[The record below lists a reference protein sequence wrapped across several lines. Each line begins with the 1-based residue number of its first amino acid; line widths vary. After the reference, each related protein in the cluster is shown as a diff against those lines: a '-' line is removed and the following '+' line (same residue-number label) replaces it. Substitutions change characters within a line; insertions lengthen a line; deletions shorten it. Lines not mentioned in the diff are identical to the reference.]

1 MTFKD
6 KVSKLA
12 QYGRDMRVLYVE
24 DDTLIR
30 ENNKELLL
38 SFFPFV
44 QTAVNGREGLEVYE
58 KSSFDLVVSDI
69 LMPEMNG
76 IQMIEKIK
84 SINPHQSIIVTSAC
98 EESNYL
104 LELINLG
111 IGRFILKPI
120 KTEQMIDVLLNVA
133 ENIFNT
139 KKVEEY
145 NHNIHRDLIHQSSLL
160 EQYKE
165 IVDITSIVSKTDL
178 KGKITYVNDQFCK
191 ISGYMREE
199 LLNQNHNIVR
209 HPEMSSAIFENVWAT
224 IKAKQIWQ
232 GTIKNKKKNGDTY
245 ITQTTIKPILDVSGN
260 IMEYISIR
268 FDVTE
273 LYELNEEIW
282 STQSELLDLVG
293 EIGETRSNETG
304 QHVHRVAKYSKLLA
318 ELYGLDEKDIMLLYS
333 ASPMH
338 DIGKIGIPDSILLK
352 PGKLN
357 EEEFEVMK
365 DHARIGSEIFKKS
378 KRPLMQT
385 ASIIAYEHHEKWNGS
400 GYPQGLSGENI
411 HIYGRIT
418 ALADVFDALNCKR
431 VYKESW
437 PMEKIIELIR
447 EERGKHFD
455 PKLVDLFIDNLDQFI
470 EISKQFSDL
479 KPNH

>member
-1 MTFKD
+1 MTFKE
-6 KVSKLA
+6 KVSQLV
-12 QYGRDMRVLYVE
+12 QYGHDMRVLYVE
-24 DDTLIR
+24 DDSLIR
-30 ENNKELLL
+30 ENNKELLS

-44 QTAVNGREGLEVYE
+44 QTAVNGKEGLEFYE
-58 KSSFDLVVSDI
+58 KSSFDLIISDI

-76 IQMIEKIK
+76 IEMIEKIK
-84 SINPHQSIIVTSAC
+84 SINTNQSIIVTSAC

-120 KTEQMIDVLLNVA
+120 KTEQMIDVLLDVA
-133 ENIFNT
+133 ESIFNT
-139 KKVEEY
+139 KKIEEY
-145 NHNIHRDLIHQSSLL
+145 NHNIQRDLIHQSSLL

-191 ISGYMREE
+191 ISGYTREE

-209 HPEMSSAIFENVWAT
+209 HPEMSSATFENVWAT

-245 ITQTTIKPILDVSGN
+245 ITKTTIKPILDVNGN
-260 IMEYISIR
+260 IMDYISIR

-273 LYELNEEIW
+273 LYELNDEIW
-282 STQSELLDLVG
+282 STQSELLNLLG

-304 QHVHRVAKYSKLLA
+304 QHVHRVAIYSKLLA
-318 ELYGLDEKDIMLLYS
+318 ELYGLDQEESDLIYS

-352 PGKLN
+352 PGKLDN
-357 EEEFEVMK
+357 PEFEVMK
-365 DHARIGSEIFKKS
+365 THTVIGSEIFKKS
-378 KRPLMQT
+378 KRPLMKT
-385 ASIIAYEHHEKWNGS
+385 AAIIANEHHEKWNGS

-418 ALADVFDALNCKR
+418 ALADVFDALKCDR
-431 VYKESW
+431 VYKKAW
-437 PMEKIIELIR
+437 PVEKIIDLIR

-455 PKLVDLFIDNLDQFI
+455 PRLVDLFIDNLEQFI
-470 EISKQFSDL
+470 EISNQFSDL
-479 KPNH
+479 VSND

>member
-1 MTFKD
+1 MTYKE
-6 KVSKLA
+6 SLNKLI
-12 QYGRDMRVLYVE
+12 QYGHEIRVLYVE
-24 DDTLIR
+24 DDNLIR
-30 ENNKELLL
+30 ENNKELLT

-44 QTAVNGREGLEVYE
+44 TTAVNGREGLGLYE
-58 KSSFDLVVSDI
+58 KESFDLVISDI

-84 SINPHQSIIVTSAC
+84 SINPNQSIIVTSAC
-98 EESNYL
+98 EESSYL

-111 IGRFILKPI
+111 IGYFILKPI
-120 KTEQMIDVLLNVA
+120 KADQMIDVLLNVT
-133 ENIFNT
+133 ESIFNT

-145 NHNIHRDLIHQSSLL
+145 NHNVQRDLIHQSSLL

-191 ISGYMREE
+191 ISGYRREE
-199 LLNQNHNIVR
+199 LLNKNHNIVR
-209 HPEMSSAIFENVWAT
+209 HMDMSSEVFKEVWKT
-224 IKAKQIWQ
+224 IKGKQIWQ
-232 GTIKNKKKNGDTY
+232 GTIKNKKKNGDAY
-245 ITQTTIKPILDVSGN
+245 ITQTTIKPILDVNGD

-304 QHVHRVAKYSKLLA
+304 QHVHRVAEYSKLLG
-318 ELYGLDEKDIMLLYS
+318 ELYGLEEKAITLLYS

-357 EEEFEVMK
+357 EEEFEIMK
-365 DHARIGSEIFKKS
+365 DHARIGNEIFKKS

-385 ASIIAYEHHEKWNGS
+385 ASIIAHEHHEKWNGL
-400 GYPQGLSGENI
+400 GYPQGLWGENI

-431 VYKESW
+431 VYKEAW
-437 PMEKIIELIR
+437 PMEKIIDLIR

-455 PKLVDLFIDNLDQFI
+455 PKLVDLFIDNVDQFI
-470 EISKQFSDL
+470 EISNRFSDL
-479 KPNH
+479 VSNN